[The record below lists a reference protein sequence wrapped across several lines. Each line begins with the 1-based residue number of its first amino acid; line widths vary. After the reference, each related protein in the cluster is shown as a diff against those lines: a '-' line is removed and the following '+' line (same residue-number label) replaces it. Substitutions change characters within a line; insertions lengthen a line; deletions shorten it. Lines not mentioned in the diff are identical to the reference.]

1 MGETVKRFTLVSL
14 MIFVLVFSTFSS
26 VSARSVHS
34 VSDFDLFPQG
44 DLTNPEDWQT
54 DSGVTFLTSNA
65 QYTESMV
72 ADNRMT
78 IIHSRPDNLETLS
91 IWSQNSDTESN
102 LSTGQP
108 DSQYTFTSGPVIKLD
123 DFDTSSISNYEL
135 VSVSVVV
142 AFHIPDSLQKD
153 QVQFVMNN
161 GGNYENLVTFVNTQS
176 PIDYMN
182 ETIWSKNITSLA
194 QWTWSMIEDLEFTLD
209 YVSTGSPDDARLD
222 VDALGIEVI
231 VKYPWYGSEWASAT
245 STFTGHSMPVM
256 DVNLSS
262 GQFDNMALSQC
273 GLTSSISGTTGS
285 WTSGIIQAP
294 PSQSI
299 GRIHYSLQDSISDDV
314 VVEISSSDDGQ
325 NFTSFNNI
333 DNHDM
338 INTSFV
344 KIRITSTDSCITNI
358 KLDLNNFVVNLNG
371 RVFGNLDGLSMSNSK
386 WKAFVNGHEIVYQSL
401 AQLGNFNF
409 DLPIGQFIESTDES
423 IEIKIQAWFNWDS
436 LGSSSTTAFE
446 LSSISVEGGFDLE
459 WDENPVCESL
469 GPQNFLEDGGGI
481 LIPFI
486 NNCYD
491 DRTSNENLSVVF
503 EVEDESLISV
513 DISQGDIR
521 ILLGNE
527 KSGVTTV
534 LVTVYDESGNRWQE
548 TFVVSVSSV
557 DDPPILNEF
566 PSVVPVELQVSSQVP
581 FSYSDIDSTE
591 LTAYTNR
598 SWATIDLESGYI
610 TVSAPS
616 AGLIVPVEVNL
627 CDQNTCVQRILDLEV
642 QSLADLEVED
652 ILISQDEIYQKDLL
666 PIRVYVRN
674 SGDAEASLVSVR
686 CQNGNELIDLETIS
700 ILQPGELGVV
710 TCEWQ
715 VPEDIYSA
723 NITVELD
730 RGGVITEGNETNNI
744 QSISIE
750 INEKAD
756 SDSTS
761 SSFDISSSTV
771 WLITILVLI
780 LIIGLFKFAAPP
792 KIRKIN

>member
-14 MIFVLVFSTFSS
+14 MICVLVFQTFSS

-91 IWSQNSDTESN
+91 IWSQNSETESN

-299 GRIHYSLQDSISDDV
+299 GRIHYSLQDSNSDDV
-314 VVEISSSDDGQ
+314 VVEISSSEDGQ

-534 LVTVYDESGNRWQE
+534 LVTVYDESDNRWQE

-652 ILISQDEIYQKDLL
+652 ILISQDEIYQNDLL

-674 SGDAEASLVSVR
+674 NGDAEASLVSVR

>member
-1 MGETVKRFTLVSL
+1 MGEAVKRFTLVSF
-14 MIFVLVFSTFSS
+14 MVFIIVFQTFSS

-44 DLTNPEDWQT
+44 DFTNPGDWQT

-65 QYTESMV
+65 QYTESMI

-78 IIHSRPDNLETLS
+78 IIHSRPDNFEALS
-91 IWSQNSDTESN
+91 MWSQNSETDSN
-102 LSTGQP
+102 LSIGQP
-108 DSQYTFTSGPVIKLD
+108 DSQYTYSSGPVIKLD
-123 DFDTSSISNYEL
+123 DFDTSAYSSYEL
-135 VSVSVVV
+135 VSVSVVI
-142 AFHIPDSLQKD
+142 AFHIPDSLVKD

-161 GGNYENLVTFVNTQS
+161 DGDYENLVTFVNTQS

-182 ETIWSKNITSLA
+182 GTIWSKNITSLA
-194 QWTWSMIEDLEFTLD
+194 QWTWPMIEDLEFTLD

-231 VKYPWYGSEWASAT
+231 VKYPWYGSEWASAS

-273 GLTSSISGTTGS
+273 GLNSSISGTTGS

-299 GRIHYSLQDSISDDV
+299 GRIHYSLQDSSSDDV
-314 VVEISSSDDGQ
+314 VMEISSSSDGQ
-325 NFTSFNNI
+325 NFSPFNI
-333 DNHDM
+333 ISNHDM
-338 INTSFV
+338 INSSFI
-344 KIRITSTDSCITNI
+344 KIRMTSTDSCISHI
-358 KLDLNNFVVNLNG
+358 KIDFNNFILSLDG
-371 RVFGNLDGLSMSNSK
+371 RVFGNLDGLSVSNSR
-386 WKAFVNGHEIVYQSL
+386 WKAFVNGQEIVYQSL

-409 DLPIGQFIESTDES
+409 DLPIGQFIDSTDDS
-423 IEIKIQAWFNWDS
+423 IEVKIQAWFNWDS
-436 LGSSSTTAFE
+436 TGGSSTTAFVI
-446 LSSISVEGGFDLE
+446 SSISIEGGFDLE
-459 WDENPVCESL
+459 WDENPVCESV
-469 GPQNFLEDGGGI
+469 GPQNFFEDGGGV

-486 NNCYD
+486 NNCND
-491 DRTSNENLSVVF
+491 DRTNNENLTVEF
-503 EVEDESLISV
+503 DVEDESLISV

-521 ILLGNE
+521 ILLGSE
-527 KSGVTTV
+527 QSGVTTV
-534 LVTVYDESGNRWQE
+534 LVTVYDESNNVWQD

-557 DDPPILNEF
+557 DDPPILDEF
-566 PSVVPVELQVSSQVP
+566 PSVVPVELYVSSQVP
-581 FSYSDIDSTE
+581 FIYSDIDSTE

-598 SWATIDLESGYI
+598 SWATIDLDSGYI
-610 TVSAPS
+610 TIIAPS
-616 AGLIVPVEVNL
+616 AGLIVPVEVNI

-652 ILISQDEIYQKDLL
+652 IIISQDEVFQEDLL

-674 SGDAEASLVSVR
+674 SGDVEASLVSVR

-715 VPEDIYSA
+715 VPEEIYNA

-730 RGGVITEGNETNNI
+730 RGGIIPEGNETNNI
-744 QSISIE
+744 KSILID
-750 INEKAD
+750 IKEKAEQD
-756 SDSTS
+756 S
-761 SSFDISSSTV
+761 SSSKFDVSSSTV
-771 WLITILVLI
+771 WLITIIVLVLI
-780 LIIGLFKFAAPP
+780 VGLFRFVAPP

>member
-1 MGETVKRFTLVSL
+1 MLFILSL
-14 MIFVLVFSTFSS
+14 CL
-26 VSARSVHS
+26 
-34 VSDFDLFPQG
+34 DF
-44 DLTNPEDWQT
+44 
-54 DSGVTFLTSNA
+54 
-65 QYTESMV
+65 
-72 ADNRMT
+72 
-78 IIHSRPDNLETLS
+78 
-91 IWSQNSDTESN
+91 
-102 LSTGQP
+102 
-108 DSQYTFTSGPVIKLD
+108 K
-123 DFDTSSISNYEL
+123 
-135 VSVSVVV
+135 
-142 AFHIPDSLQKD
+142 
-153 QVQFVMNN
+153 
-161 GGNYENLVTFVNTQS
+161 
-176 PIDYMN
+176 
-182 ETIWSKNITSLA
+182 
-194 QWTWSMIEDLEFTLD
+194 
-209 YVSTGSPDDARLD
+209 
-222 VDALGIEVI
+222 
-231 VKYPWYGSEWASAT
+231 
-245 STFTGHSMPVM
+245 
-256 DVNLSS
+256 
-262 GQFDNMALSQC
+262 
-273 GLTSSISGTTGS
+273 
-285 WTSGIIQAP
+285 
-294 PSQSI
+294 
-299 GRIHYSLQDSISDDV
+299 
-314 VVEISSSDDGQ
+314 
-325 NFTSFNNI
+325 
-333 DNHDM
+333 
-338 INTSFV
+338 
-344 KIRITSTDSCITNI
+344 
-358 KLDLNNFVVNLNG
+358 
-371 RVFGNLDGLSMSNSK
+371 
-386 WKAFVNGHEIVYQSL
+386 
-401 AQLGNFNF
+401 
-409 DLPIGQFIESTDES
+409 
-423 IEIKIQAWFNWDS
+423 
-436 LGSSSTTAFE
+436 
-446 LSSISVEGGFDLE
+446 
-459 WDENPVCESL
+459 
-469 GPQNFLEDGGGI
+469 
-481 LIPFI
+481 
-486 NNCYD
+486 
-491 DRTSNENLSVVF
+491 
-503 EVEDESLISV
+503 DESLISV

-534 LVTVYDESGNRWQE
+534 LVSVYDESGNRWQE

-566 PSVVPVELQVSSQVP
+566 PSVVPVELQVPSQVP

-723 NITVELD
+723 NVTVELD

-750 INEKAD
+750 INEKAE

>member
-78 IIHSRPDNLETLS
+78 IIHSRPNNLETLS
-91 IWSQNSDTESN
+91 IWSQNSETESN

-750 INEKAD
+750 INEKAE

-780 LIIGLFKFAAPP
+780 LIIGLFRFAAPP

>member
-1 MGETVKRFTLVSL
+1 MGETVKRFILVSL
-14 MIFVLVFSTFSS
+14 MICVLVFQTFSS

-108 DSQYTFTSGPVIKLD
+108 DSQYTYTSGPVIKLD

-299 GRIHYSLQDSISDDV
+299 GRIHYSLQDSNSDDV
-314 VVEISSSDDGQ
+314 VVEISSSEDGQ
-325 NFTSFNNI
+325 IFTSFNNI

-344 KIRITSTDSCITNI
+344 MIRITSTDSCVTNI
-358 KLDLNNFVVNLNG
+358 KLDLNNFIVNLNG

-409 DLPIGQFIESTDES
+409 DLPIGQFIESTDDS

-534 LVTVYDESGNRWQE
+534 LVSVYDESGNRWQE

-566 PSVVPVELQVSSQVP
+566 PSVVPVELQVPSQVP

-723 NITVELD
+723 NVTVELD

-750 INEKAD
+750 INEKAE

>member
-299 GRIHYSLQDSISDDV
+299 GRIHYSLQDSNSDDV
-314 VVEISSSDDGQ
+314 VVEISSSEDGQ

-780 LIIGLFKFAAPP
+780 LIIGLFRFAAPP

>member
-34 VSDFDLFPQG
+34 VSDFNLFPQG

>member
-1 MGETVKRFTLVSL
+1 MGEAVKRFTLVSF
-14 MIFVLVFSTFSS
+14 MVLIIVFQTFSS

-44 DLTNPEDWQT
+44 DFTNPGDWQT

-65 QYTESMV
+65 QYTESMI

-78 IIHSRPDNLETLS
+78 IIHSRPDNFEALS
-91 IWSQNSDTESN
+91 MWSQNSETDSN
-102 LSTGQP
+102 LSIGQP
-108 DSQYTFTSGPVIKLD
+108 DSQYTYSSGPVIKLD
-123 DFDTSSISNYEL
+123 DFDTSAYSSYEL
-135 VSVSVVV
+135 VSVSVVI
-142 AFHIPDSLQKD
+142 AFHIPDSLVKD

-161 GGNYENLVTFVNTQS
+161 DGDYENLVTFVNTQS

-182 ETIWSKNITSLA
+182 GTIWSKNITSLA
-194 QWTWSMIEDLEFTLD
+194 QWTWPMIEDLEFTLD

-231 VKYPWYGSEWASAT
+231 VKYPWYGSEWASAS

-273 GLTSSISGTTGS
+273 GLNSSISGTTGS

-299 GRIHYSLQDSISDDV
+299 GRIHYSLQDSSSDDV
-314 VVEISSSDDGQ
+314 VMEISSSSDGQ
-325 NFTSFNNI
+325 NFSPFNI
-333 DNHDM
+333 ISNHDM
-338 INTSFV
+338 INSSFI
-344 KIRITSTDSCITNI
+344 KIRMTSTDSCISHI
-358 KLDLNNFVVNLNG
+358 KIDFNNFILSLDG
-371 RVFGNLDGLSMSNSK
+371 RVFGNLDGLSVSNSR
-386 WKAFVNGHEIVYQSL
+386 WKAFVNGQEIVYQSL

-409 DLPIGQFIESTDES
+409 DLPIGQFIDSTDDS
-423 IEIKIQAWFNWDS
+423 IEVKIQAWFNWDS
-436 LGSSSTTAFE
+436 TGGSSTTAFE
-446 LSSISVEGGFDLE
+446 ISSISIEGGFDLE
-459 WDENPVCESL
+459 WDENPVCESV
-469 GPQNFLEDGGGI
+469 GPQNFFEDGGGV

-486 NNCYD
+486 NNCND
-491 DRTSNENLSVVF
+491 DRTNNENLTVEF
-503 EVEDESLISV
+503 DVEDESLISV

-521 ILLGNE
+521 ILLGSE
-527 KSGVTTV
+527 QSGVTTV
-534 LVTVYDESGNRWQE
+534 LVTVYDESNNVWQD

-557 DDPPILNEF
+557 DDPPILDEF
-566 PSVVPVELQVSSQVP
+566 PSVVPVELYVSSQVP
-581 FSYSDIDSTE
+581 FIYSDIDSTE

-598 SWATIDLESGYI
+598 SWATIDLDSGYI
-610 TVSAPS
+610 TIIAPS
-616 AGLIVPVEVNL
+616 AGLIVPVEVNI

-652 ILISQDEIYQKDLL
+652 IIISQDEVFQEDLL

-674 SGDAEASLVSVR
+674 SGDVEASLVSVR

-715 VPEDIYSA
+715 VPEEIYNA

-730 RGGVITEGNETNNI
+730 RGGIIPEGNETNNI
-744 QSISIE
+744 KSILID
-750 INEKAD
+750 IKEKAEQD
-756 SDSTS
+756 S
-761 SSFDISSSTV
+761 SSSKFDVSSSTV
-771 WLITILVLI
+771 WLITIIVLI
-780 LIIGLFKFAAPP
+780 LIVGLFRFVAPP

>member
-34 VSDFDLFPQG
+34 VSDFNLFPQG

-91 IWSQNSDTESN
+91 VWSQNSDTESN

-108 DSQYTFTSGPVIKLD
+108 DSQYTYTSGPVIKLD
-123 DFDTSSISNYEL
+123 DFDASSISNYEL

-299 GRIHYSLQDSISDDV
+299 GRIHYSLQDSNSDDV
-314 VVEISSSDDGQ
+314 VVEISSSEDGQ
-325 NFTSFNNI
+325 IFTSFNNI

-344 KIRITSTDSCITNI
+344 KIRITSTDSCVTNI
-358 KLDLNNFVVNLNG
+358 KLDLNNFIVNLNG

-534 LVTVYDESGNRWQE
+534 LVTVYDESDNRWQE

-557 DDPPILNEF
+557 DDPPVLNEF

-652 ILISQDEIYQKDLL
+652 ILISQDEIYQNDLL

-674 SGDAEASLVSVR
+674 NGDAEASLVSVR

-750 INEKAD
+750 INEKAE
-756 SDSTS
+756 SDSIS

>member
-1 MGETVKRFTLVSL
+1 MGETVKRFILVSL
-14 MIFVLVFSTFSS
+14 MICVLVFQTFSS

-108 DSQYTFTSGPVIKLD
+108 DSQYTYTSGPVIKLD

-299 GRIHYSLQDSISDDV
+299 GRIHYSLQDSNSDDV
-314 VVEISSSDDGQ
+314 VVEISSSEDGQ
-325 NFTSFNNI
+325 IFTSFNNI

-344 KIRITSTDSCITNI
+344 MIRITSTDSCVTNI
-358 KLDLNNFVVNLNG
+358 KLDLNNFIVNLNG

-409 DLPIGQFIESTDES
+409 DLPIGQFIESTDDS

-534 LVTVYDESGNRWQE
+534 LVTVYDESNNRWQE

-566 PSVVPVELQVSSQVP
+566 PSVVPVELQVPSQVP

>member
-1 MGETVKRFTLVSL
+1 MGEAVKRFTLVSF
-14 MIFVLVFSTFSS
+14 MIFIIVFQTFSS

-44 DLTNPEDWQT
+44 DFTNPVDWQT

-65 QYTESMV
+65 QYTESMI

-78 IIHSRPDNLETLS
+78 IIHSRPDNFEALS
-91 IWSQNSDTESN
+91 MWSQNSETDSN

-108 DSQYTFTSGPVIKLD
+108 DSQYTYTSGPVIKLD
-123 DFDTSSISNYEL
+123 DFDTSGYSSYEL
-135 VSVSVVV
+135 VSVSVVI
-142 AFHIPDSLQKD
+142 AFHIPDSLVKD

-161 GGNYENLVTFVNTQS
+161 DGNYENLVTFVNTQS

-182 ETIWSKNITSLA
+182 GTIWSKNITSLA
-194 QWTWSMIEDLEFTLD
+194 QWTWPMIEDLEFTLD

-231 VKYPWYGSEWASAT
+231 VKYPWYGSEWASAS

-256 DVNLSS
+256 DVDLSS

-299 GRIHYSLQDSISDDV
+299 GRIHYTLQDSSSDDV
-314 VVEISSSDDGQ
+314 VMEISSSNDGQ
-325 NFTSFNNI
+325 NFSPFNI
-333 DNHDM
+333 ISNHDM
-338 INTSFV
+338 INSSFI
-344 KIRITSTDSCITNI
+344 KIRITSTDSCISYI
-358 KLDLNNFVVNLNG
+358 KIDFNNFILSLDG
-371 RVFGNLDGLSMSNSK
+371 RVFGNLDGLSVSNSR
-386 WKAFVNGHEIVYQSL
+386 WKAFVNDQEIVYQSL
-401 AQLGNFNF
+401 AQLGNINF
-409 DLPIGQFIESTDES
+409 DLPIGQFIDSTDES
-423 IEIKIQAWFNWDS
+423 IEVKIQAWFNWDS
-436 LGSSSTTAFE
+436 TGDSSTTAFE
-446 LSSISVEGGFDLE
+446 ISSISIEGGFDLE
-459 WDENPVCESL
+459 WDENPVCESV
-469 GPQNFLEDGGGI
+469 GPQNFFEDGGGV

-491 DRTSNENLSVVF
+491 DRTDNENLTVDF
-503 EVEDESLISV
+503 DVEDESLISV

-521 ILLGNE
+521 ILLGSE
-527 KSGVTTV
+527 QSGVTTV
-534 LVTVYDESGNRWQE
+534 LVTVYDESDNMWQD
-548 TFVVSVSSV
+548 TFVVSISSV
-557 DDPPILNEF
+557 DDPPILEEF
-566 PSVVPVELQVSSQVP
+566 PSVVPVELYVSSQVP
-581 FSYSDIDSTE
+581 FTFSDIDSTE

-598 SWATIDLESGYI
+598 SWATIDLDSGYI
-610 TVSAPS
+610 TISAPS
-616 AGLIVPVEVNL
+616 AGLIVPVEVNI

-652 ILISQDEIYQKDLL
+652 IIISQDEVFQKDIL

-674 SGDAEASLVSVR
+674 SGDVEASLVSVR

-715 VPEDIYSA
+715 VPEEIYNA

-730 RGGVITEGNETNNI
+730 RGGIIPEGNETNNI
-744 QSISIE
+744 KSILID
-750 INEKAD
+750 IKEKVEQD
-756 SDSTS
+756 S
-761 SSFDISSSTV
+761 SSSKFDVSSSTV
-771 WLITILVLI
+771 WLITIIVLVLI
-780 LIIGLFKFAAPP
+780 VGLFRFVAPP

>member
-14 MIFVLVFSTFSS
+14 MICVLVFQTFSS

-161 GGNYENLVTFVNTQS
+161 GGSYENLVTFVNTQS

-299 GRIHYSLQDSISDDV
+299 GRIHYSLQDSNSDDV
-314 VVEISSSDDGQ
+314 VVEISSSEDGQ
-325 NFTSFNNI
+325 IFTSFNNI

-344 KIRITSTDSCITNI
+344 KIRITSTDSCVTNI
-358 KLDLNNFVVNLNG
+358 KLDLNNFIVNLNG

-409 DLPIGQFIESTDES
+409 DLPIGQFIESTDDS

-627 CDQNTCVQRILDLEV
+627 CDQNSCVQRILDLEV

-652 ILISQDEIYQKDLL
+652 ILISQDEIYQNDLL

-674 SGDAEASLVSVR
+674 NGDAEASLVSVR

-750 INEKAD
+750 IIEKAE

-761 SSFDISSSTV
+761 SGFDISSSTV
-771 WLITILVLI
+771 WLITIIVLI

>member
-534 LVTVYDESGNRWQE
+534 LVSVYDESGNRWQE

-566 PSVVPVELQVSSQVP
+566 PSVVPVELQVPSKVP

>member
-14 MIFVLVFSTFSS
+14 MICVLVFQTFSS

-91 IWSQNSDTESN
+91 IWSQNSETESN

-161 GGNYENLVTFVNTQS
+161 GGSYENLVTFVNTQS

-299 GRIHYSLQDSISDDV
+299 GRIHYSLQDSNSDDV
-314 VVEISSSDDGQ
+314 VVEISSSEDGQ
-325 NFTSFNNI
+325 IFTSFNNI

-344 KIRITSTDSCITNI
+344 KIRITSTDSCVTNI
-358 KLDLNNFVVNLNG
+358 KLDLNNFIVNLNG

-386 WKAFVNGHEIVYQSL
+386 WKAFVNGNEIVYQSL

-409 DLPIGQFIESTDES
+409 DLPIGQFIESTDDS

-513 DISQGDIR
+513 DLSQGDIR

-534 LVTVYDESGNRWQE
+534 LVTVYDESDNRWQE

-581 FSYSDIDSTE
+581 FSYSDIDSTD

-627 CDQNTCVQRILDLEV
+627 CDQNSCVQRILDLEV

-652 ILISQDEIYQKDLL
+652 ILISQDEIYQNDLL

-674 SGDAEASLVSVR
+674 NGDAEASLVSVR

-750 INEKAD
+750 IIEKAE

-771 WLITILVLI
+771 WLITIIVLI

>member
-1 MGETVKRFTLVSL
+1 MGESVKRFTLVSL
-14 MIFVLVFSTFSS
+14 MICVLVFQTFSS

-108 DSQYTFTSGPVIKLD
+108 DSQYTYTSGPVIKLD

-299 GRIHYSLQDSISDDV
+299 GRIHYSLQDSNSDDV
-314 VVEISSSDDGQ
+314 VVEISSSEDGQ
-325 NFTSFNNI
+325 TFTSFNNI

-344 KIRITSTDSCITNI
+344 KIRITSTDSCVTNI
-358 KLDLNNFVVNLNG
+358 KLDLNNFIVNLNG

-409 DLPIGQFIESTDES
+409 DLPIGQFIESTDDS

-534 LVTVYDESGNRWQE
+534 LVTVYDESDNRWQE

-557 DDPPILNEF
+557 DDPPVLNEF

-652 ILISQDEIYQKDLL
+652 ILISQDEIYQNDLL

-674 SGDAEASLVSVR
+674 NGDAEASLVSVR

-750 INEKAD
+750 IIEKAE

-771 WLITILVLI
+771 WLITIIVLI

>member
-14 MIFVLVFSTFSS
+14 MICVLVFQTFSS

-78 IIHSRPDNLETLS
+78 IIHSRPNNLETLS
-91 IWSQNSDTESN
+91 IWSQNSETESN

-771 WLITILVLI
+771 WLITIIVLI
-780 LIIGLFKFAAPP
+780 LIIGLFRFAAPP

>member
-14 MIFVLVFSTFSS
+14 MICVLVFQTFSS

-91 IWSQNSDTESN
+91 IWSQNSETESN

-299 GRIHYSLQDSISDDV
+299 GRIHYSLQDSNSDDV
-314 VVEISSSDDGQ
+314 VVEISSSEDGQ

-534 LVTVYDESGNRWQE
+534 LVTVYDESDNRWQE

-652 ILISQDEIYQKDLL
+652 ILISQDEIYQNDLL

>member
-1 MGETVKRFTLVSL
+1 MGESVKRFTLVSL
-14 MIFVLVFSTFSS
+14 MICVLVFQTFSS

-44 DLTNPEDWQT
+44 DLTNPEEWQT

-78 IIHSRPDNLETLS
+78 IIHSRPNNLETLS
-91 IWSQNSDTESN
+91 IWSQNSETESN

-299 GRIHYSLQDSISDDV
+299 GRIHYSLQDSNSDDV
-314 VVEISSSDDGQ
+314 VVEISSSEDGQ
-325 NFTSFNNI
+325 IFTSFNNI

-344 KIRITSTDSCITNI
+344 KIRITSTDSCVTNV
-358 KLDLNNFVVNLNG
+358 KLDLNNFIVNLNG

-534 LVTVYDESGNRWQE
+534 LVSVYDESGNRWQE

-566 PSVVPVELQVSSQVP
+566 PSVVPVELQVPSQVP

-750 INEKAD
+750 IIEKAE

>member
-14 MIFVLVFSTFSS
+14 MICVLVFQTFSS

-91 IWSQNSDTESN
+91 IWSQNSETESN

-161 GGNYENLVTFVNTQS
+161 GGSYENLVTFVNTQS

-299 GRIHYSLQDSISDDV
+299 GRIHYSLQDSNSDDV
-314 VVEISSSDDGQ
+314 VVEISSSEDGQ
-325 NFTSFNNI
+325 TFTSFNNI

-344 KIRITSTDSCITNI
+344 KIRITSTDSCVTNI
-358 KLDLNNFVVNLNG
+358 KLDLNNFIVNLNG

-409 DLPIGQFIESTDES
+409 DLPIGQFIESTDDS

-534 LVTVYDESGNRWQE
+534 LVSVYDESGNRWQE

-566 PSVVPVELQVSSQVP
+566 PSVVPVELQVPSQVP

-652 ILISQDEIYQKDLL
+652 ILISQDEIYQNDLL

-771 WLITILVLI
+771 WLITIIVLI

>member
-1 MGETVKRFTLVSL
+1 MGETVKRFILVSL
-14 MIFVLVFSTFSS
+14 MICVLVFQTFSS

-108 DSQYTFTSGPVIKLD
+108 DSQYTYTSGPVIKLD

-299 GRIHYSLQDSISDDV
+299 GRIHYSLQDSNSDDV
-314 VVEISSSDDGQ
+314 VVEISSSEDGQ
-325 NFTSFNNI
+325 IFTSFNNI

-344 KIRITSTDSCITNI
+344 MIRITSTDSCVTNI
-358 KLDLNNFVVNLNG
+358 KLDLNNFIVNLNG

-409 DLPIGQFIESTDES
+409 DLPIGQFIESTDDS

-534 LVTVYDESGNRWQE
+534 LVSVYDESGNRWQE

-566 PSVVPVELQVSSQVP
+566 PSVVPVELQVPSQVP

-723 NITVELD
+723 NVTVELD

>member
-14 MIFVLVFSTFSS
+14 MICVLVFQTFSS

-108 DSQYTFTSGPVIKLD
+108 DSQYTYTSGPVIKLD

-299 GRIHYSLQDSISDDV
+299 GRIHYSLQDSNSDDV
-314 VVEISSSDDGQ
+314 VVEISSSEDGQ
-325 NFTSFNNI
+325 TFTSFNNI

-344 KIRITSTDSCITNI
+344 KIRITSTDSCVTNI
-358 KLDLNNFVVNLNG
+358 KLDLNNFIVNLNG

-409 DLPIGQFIESTDES
+409 DLPIGQFIESTDDS

-534 LVTVYDESGNRWQE
+534 LVTVYDESDNRWQE

-627 CDQNTCVQRILDLEV
+627 CDQNSCVQRILDLEV
-642 QSLADLEVED
+642 QSLADLVVED
-652 ILISQDEIYQKDLL
+652 ILISQDEIYQNDLL

-730 RGGVITEGNETNNI
+730 RGGVIAEGNETNNI
-744 QSISIE
+744 QSLSIE
-750 INEKAD
+750 IIEKAE
-756 SDSTS
+756 SDCTSTS
-761 SSFDISSSTV
+761 SHIGCR
-771 WLITILVLI
+771 IT
-780 LIIGLFKFAAPP
+780 
-792 KIRKIN
+792 RKTT

>member
-14 MIFVLVFSTFSS
+14 MICVLVFQTFSS

-91 IWSQNSDTESN
+91 IWSQNSETESN

-161 GGNYENLVTFVNTQS
+161 GGSYENLVTFVNTQS

-299 GRIHYSLQDSISDDV
+299 GRIHYSLQDSNSDDV
-314 VVEISSSDDGQ
+314 VVEISSSEDGQ
-325 NFTSFNNI
+325 TFTSFNNI

-344 KIRITSTDSCITNI
+344 KIRITSTDSCVTNI
-358 KLDLNNFVVNLNG
+358 KLDLNNFIVNLNG

-409 DLPIGQFIESTDES
+409 DLPIGQFIESTDDS

-513 DISQGDIR
+513 DLSQGDIR

-534 LVTVYDESGNRWQE
+534 LVTVYDESDNRWQE

-627 CDQNTCVQRILDLEV
+627 CDQNSCVQRILDLEV

-652 ILISQDEIYQKDLL
+652 ILISQDEIYQNDLL

-750 INEKAD
+750 IIEKAE

-771 WLITILVLI
+771 WLITIIVLI

>member
-14 MIFVLVFSTFSS
+14 MICVLVFQTFSS

-91 IWSQNSDTESN
+91 IWSQNSETESN

-161 GGNYENLVTFVNTQS
+161 GGSYENLVTFVNTQS

-299 GRIHYSLQDSISDDV
+299 GRIHYSLQDSNSDDV
-314 VVEISSSDDGQ
+314 VVEISSSEDGQ

-344 KIRITSTDSCITNI
+344 KIRITSTDSCVTNI
-358 KLDLNNFVVNLNG
+358 KLDLNNFIVNLNG

-409 DLPIGQFIESTDES
+409 DLPIGQFIESTDDS

-652 ILISQDEIYQKDLL
+652 ILISQDEIYQNDLL

>member
-14 MIFVLVFSTFSS
+14 MICVLVFQTFSS

-91 IWSQNSDTESN
+91 IWSQNSETESN

-108 DSQYTFTSGPVIKLD
+108 DSQYTYTSGPVIKLD

-299 GRIHYSLQDSISDDV
+299 GRIHYSLQDSNSDDV
-314 VVEISSSDDGQ
+314 VVEISSSEDGQ
-325 NFTSFNNI
+325 TFTSFNNI

-344 KIRITSTDSCITNI
+344 KIRITSTDSCVTNI
-358 KLDLNNFVVNLNG
+358 KLDLNNFIVNLNG

-386 WKAFVNGHEIVYQSL
+386 WKAFVNGNEIVYQSL

-409 DLPIGQFIESTDES
+409 DLPIGQFIESTDDS

-513 DISQGDIR
+513 DLSQGDIR

-534 LVTVYDESGNRWQE
+534 LVTVYDESDNRWQE

-557 DDPPILNEF
+557 DDPPVLNEF

-652 ILISQDEIYQKDLL
+652 ILISQDEIYQNDLL

-674 SGDAEASLVSVR
+674 NGDAEASLVSVR

-730 RGGVITEGNETNNI
+730 RGRVITEGNETNNI

-750 INEKAD
+750 IIEKAE

-771 WLITILVLI
+771 WLITIIVLI

>member
-1 MGETVKRFTLVSL
+1 MGETVKRFTLVTL
-14 MIFVLVFSTFSS
+14 MICVLVFQTFSS

-91 IWSQNSDTESN
+91 IWSQNSETESN

-209 YVSTGSPDDARLD
+209 YVSTGSPDDSRLD

-299 GRIHYSLQDSISDDV
+299 GRIHYSLQDSNSDDV
-314 VVEISSSDDGQ
+314 VVEISSSEDGQ
-325 NFTSFNNI
+325 TFTSFNNI

-344 KIRITSTDSCITNI
+344 KIRITSTDSCVTNI
-358 KLDLNNFVVNLNG
+358 KLDLNNFIVNLNG

-409 DLPIGQFIESTDES
+409 DLPIGQFIESTDDS

-534 LVTVYDESGNRWQE
+534 LVSVYDESGNRWQE

-566 PSVVPVELQVSSQVP
+566 PSVVPVELQVPSQVP